1 MRHRWTRGVGI
12 ASACTALATGV
23 SAGPMQPGLWEVLSS
38 ANVGGATTDSPATRV
53 CVSSKDAA
61 DGAQGLPRPTAACS
75 VANARTE
82 GNKTSYDIEC
92 TDKPAMRGHAELMA
106 TPNAYEG
113 SMQLTITQAPG
124 TPGLPMS
131 MTFAGRR
138 LGDC

>member
-1 MRHRWTRGVGI
+1 
-12 ASACTALATGV
+12 
-23 SAGPMQPGLWEVLSS
+23 MQPGLWEVLSS
-38 ANVGGATTDSPATRV
+38 ANVGGTTTDSPATRV
-53 CVSSKDAA
+53 CVSFKDAA
-61 DGAQGLPRPTAACS
+61 DGAQGLPRPTAACG

-92 TDKPAMRGHAELMA
+92 SDKPAMRGHAELMA

-113 SMQLTITQAPG
+113 TMQLTITQAPG